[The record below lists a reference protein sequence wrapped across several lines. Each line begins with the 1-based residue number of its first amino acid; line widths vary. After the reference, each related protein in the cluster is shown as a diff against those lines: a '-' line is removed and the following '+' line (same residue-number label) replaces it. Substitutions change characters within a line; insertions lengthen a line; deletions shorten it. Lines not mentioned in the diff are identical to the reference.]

1 MNTASL
7 AMAADTAAALQH
19 PSSLA
24 AQLNVERYQGV
35 STAWKSVFDAAHD
48 GHSSTGPGSRDLRS
62 GHESP
67 SGHADH
73 PRAGGEEG
81 DAQESRRSS
90 EREAGA
96 FSEGASFGVGKA
108 AVVAT
113 ASKSP
118 VASIGPKADAL
129 FESIDAVP
137 AAPLPAVV
145 KSRFGADTGAEM
157 PASDE
162 SETEPRTAATAM
174 ATPPDENTES
184 VSVFVHGDSRVTVV
198 VRDAELSDLQAVRSA
213 FETARQLTGQGNAL
227 RQLTLNGRAVYRQDD
242 DVVPAAGPTMT
253 FAC

>member
-1 MNTASL
+1 MNAASL
-7 AMAADTAAALQH
+7 AMTVDAAAALQH

-35 STAWKSVFDAAHD
+35 STAWKSVFDSAHD
-48 GHSSTGPGSRDLRS
+48 AHSSTGTGSRDLRS

-67 SGHADH
+67 SGHADQ

-81 DAQESRRSS
+81 DAQESQRSS
-90 EREAGA
+90 EREASA

-108 AVVAT
+108 ALVAAT
-113 ASKSP
+113 SKSP
-118 VASIGPKADAL
+118 LAGVVTKADPL
-129 FESIDAVP
+129 FESFEAVP

-157 PASDE
+157 TASHE
-162 SETEPRTAATAM
+162 PEAEPRTAAAAM
-174 ATPPDENTES
+174 ATPPDESTES

-227 RQLTLNGRAVYRQDD
+227 RQLTLNGRALYRQDD